1 VQPRGF
7 NLKRVVV
14 RNLDSL
20 KEVVFMT
27 GPETTVITM
36 KYRIQYKF
44 GIPTSAQ
51 KLVLRTTELIEG
63 SIAELL
69 RFEQEEAVMH
79 VRDLRTMQ
87 VYVQT
92 LSGRHLLLPV
102 VPSLPVLIVKIRI
115 QTLTGLQYLK
125 VSDQR
130 LAFAGRELLDGLALS
145 DYNIQDESTIQ
156 LSLRLTGGSMP
167 EQEPEQEHE
176 DHSSQGSSPTGDTDR
191 TASMDS
197 LPTDD
202 DGGLFDHRLLRTEEL
217 FRSYVAEDDPHDYES
232 DSQATTIPYIPDELA
247 SIDFQPA
254 PSRARSI
261 DASSEG
267 VEGMVA
273 GEPDPEVAIDFQ
285 PALCRAR
292 SIATEG
298 EGEPAGKRAK
308 ESEGFQVIVKTASN
322 GTAIL
327 WCEATDLVSTTK
339 TVLYNMLGYI
349 FSDPLSIMLI
359 LDGKQLENGRTLS
372 DHGITGETFLTMA
385 QGLSG
390 GMDLGFDDDDQA
402 HFQVWLFSTL
412 EKFSTVENSH
422 S

>member
-1 VQPRGF
+1 
-7 NLKRVVV
+7 L
-14 RNLDSL
+14 
-20 KEVVFMT
+20 
-27 GPETTVITM
+27 
-36 KYRIQYKF
+36 
-44 GIPTSAQ
+44 
-51 KLVLRTTELIEG
+51 
-63 SIAELL
+63 
-69 RFEQEEAVMH
+69 
-79 VRDLRTMQ
+79 
-87 VYVQT
+87 
-92 LSGRHLLLPV
+92 
-102 VPSLPVLIVKIRI
+102 KIRI
-115 QTLTGLQYLK
+115 QTMAGLEYLR
-125 VSDQR
+125 VADQR
-130 LAFAGRELLDGLALS
+130 LSFAGRELLDERLLS
-145 DYNIQDESTIQ
+145 DYDIQDESTIQ

-167 EQEPEQEHE
+167 QQEQEHE

-197 LPTDD
+197 LPLDD

-247 SIDFQPA
+247 LIDFQPD
-254 PSRARSI
+254 PFRARSI

-267 VEGMVA
+267 VYGMVE
-273 GEPDPEVAIDFQ
+273 GEPDPEVAIDSQ
-285 PALCRAR
+285 PDPFRAG
-292 SIATEG
+292 SIAMEG
-298 EGEPAGKRAK
+298 EGEPAGKRARHDNT
-308 ESEGFQVIVKTASN
+308 GFQVIVKTVSN

-327 WCEATDLVSTTK
+327 WCESTDLVSTTK

-349 FSDPLSIMLI
+349 FSDPLSITLI

-402 HFQVWLFSTL
+402 HFQVWLFST
-412 EKFSTVENSH
+412 VEGFFQLWPLLH